1 MFCSAHC
8 IARHNAI
15 MQLDSSPAFDDIS
28 EDSSNKNSTSTSSMG
43 RRSHHHHHHHHQQ
56 SSQAQQQH
64 QQSYY
69 LDRKMNIGPAYR
81 GSYKEDIVR

>member
-1 MFCSAHC
+1 
-8 IARHNAI
+8 

-28 EDSSNKNSTSTSSMG
+28 EDSSNKNSSSSIG
-43 RRSHHHHHHHHQQ
+43 RRSHHHHHHHQQ
-56 SSQAQQQH
+56 SQQH

-81 GSYKEDIVR
+81 GSYKEDIVRY